1 MPTLCT
7 CFFKTLLLNSQHLT
21 TLFKETFPVTTVV
34 DYCSRAFHKWMDDK
48 GYVMP
53 PHIVHYGDIE
63 AKQYHLAHRRVKEAI
78 SVSYL
83 P

>member
-1 MPTLCT
+1 MYL
-7 CFFKTLLLNSQHLT
+7 FFNTFIVKFSASNNIVSGN
-21 TLFKETFPVTTVV
+21 FKCNRCV

-53 PHIVHYGDIE
+53 PHIVYYGDIE